1 MVRGLLLTGYVGL
14 MAAGGGVASLLS
26 PSVDLEQSGESIRL
40 RGVEEPGVLERG
52 YGLEVV
58 AVAESPYRLRE
69 RASGSETSSLC
80 AVEVRAL
87 VTSDAPESGFA
98 VVLVEGS
105 NSIVRVGE
113 KIVVGSRAYRLS
125 RIEKDHI
132 LLKRGQRQLRCPL
145 QL

>member
-26 PSVDLEQSGESIRL
+26 PSVDLEESGESIRL

-80 AVEVRAL
+80 AV
-87 VTSDAPESGFA
+87 A
-98 VVLVEGS
+98 VSYTHLTLPTIYSV
-105 NSIVRVGE
+105 
-113 KIVVGSRAYRLS
+113 
-125 RIEKDHI
+125 
-132 LLKRGQRQLRCPL
+132 
-145 QL
+145 

>member
-1 MVRGLLLTGYVGL
+1 M
-14 MAAGGGVASLLS
+14 
-26 PSVDLEQSGESIRL
+26 
-40 RGVEEPGVLERG
+40 LERG

-58 AVAESPYRLRE
+58 ALAESPYRLRE
-69 RASGSETSSLC
+69 RASGPETSSLC